1 MLKVYCITPEDKKL
15 YLETEDHAEAIQFI
29 KVLVSLHGY
38 DTRFIKSEDDKTS
51 KRGTLYGGYSGSEY
65 CYIEEVND
73 EITEEN

>member
-29 KVLVSLHGY
+29 KILVSLHGY
-38 DTRFIKSEDDKTS
+38 SYRFIETKEDAIS
-51 KRGTLYGGYSGSEY
+51 KRGTFYAGYSASEY